1 MREEILEIIKKSN
14 KPLEALDILYSM
26 KDSKNNSAKELKE
39 LIDELNLMCEEGVLR
54 TTKKQKYL
62 VNELI
67 TGRVDLHS
75 KGNAHII
82 MDNGE
87 EIFIPKDEMKDACN
101 NDIVSIE
108 ITDKEK
114 HMGRILKV
122 LKRSIGKEVGEVIND
137 NGRLYVQPL
146 DESLNYEVVIED
158 TDINL
163 VDGLL
168 VHLEYVKELSK
179 GKVLARI
186 DRVMGHKNALVNP
199 GQEPTEIAA
208 EIARIA
214 CEYDLALL
222 FPPEVLEEA
231 KKFPKSLS
239 EEMISEGLED
249 GRVDFRNE
257 LVYTIDGKDTKDI
270 DDAISVK
277 ILPNGNYELAVH
289 IADVSHYVKPGSA
302 IWKEAERRGNSN
314 YLGNKVIPMLP
325 VELSNGICSLN
336 PNEDRFTTSCIME
349 IDHSG
354 KVVNKKVCKG
364 IIKSKKKMNY
374 DAVQALIDKD
384 MNSEELDGYNTL
396 EYTLK
401 EGETLDDVAY
411 ANGMTTEELIKYNP
425 DFNSECKVVN
435 VPCSKIIENAHRLS
449 KVIDGMKQRR
459 GEIKF
464 VSDETKIK
472 QDEKTDEPY
481 EILPRDQRP
490 AERLIEN
497 FMVAANESVAEFL
510 EEYDMATYRIHDVP
524 LAKKMDEYLHLL
536 QTLGI
541 NYTGKINTENIT
553 SMDCQ
558 RLLDFLKDEE
568 LFKIL
573 NKRLLR
579 CMPKAIYSTENRGH
593 FGIASLK
600 YTHFTSPI
608 RRFDDLLNHTSIG
621 YILKQEKLENKFINS
636 WKSYL
641 TTICE
646 HISECER
653 NSEDC
658 EYAVDDML
666 KACYMLSHIGEVF
679 EATVDSLMQG
689 YFFVQTDNYIDGRVN
704 IIEKENAE
712 DLEEEDKYINLNG
725 YYNYNDKDMA
735 YTRKDRVVLRY
746 GDRVL
751 VRCVDSDP
759 IAREVDFALIRKI

>member
-1 MREEILEIIKKSN
+1 MREEILEIIKNSN

-26 KDSKNNSAKELKE
+26 KDSKTNSAKELKE

-87 EIFIPKDEMKDACN
+87 DIFIPKDEMKDACN

-354 KVVNKKVCKG
+354 KVINKKVCKG

-384 MNSEELDGYNTL
+384 IESVELKDYNTL

-401 EGETLDDVAY
+401 DKETLSDVAY
-411 ANGMTTEELIKYNP
+411 ANGMTVDELLKYNQ
-425 DFNSECKVVN
+425 DSNNKVVN

-449 KVIDGMKQRR
+449 KVIDAMKQRR
-459 GEIKF
+459 GEIRF

-472 QDEKTDEPY
+472 QDDKTDEPY
-481 EILPRDQRP
+481 EILPRDQR
-490 AERLIEN
+490 ASERLIEN
-497 FMVAANESVAEFL
+497 FMVAANEAVAEFL
-510 EEYDMATYRIHDVP
+510 EEHDMATYRVHDVP
-524 LAKKMDEYLHLL
+524 LAKKMEDYLYLL
-536 QTLGI
+536 ETLGI
-541 NYTGKINTENIT
+541 HYNGKINVDNVS

-568 LFKIL
+568 LFRIL

-579 CMPKAIYSTENRGH
+579 CMPKAVYSTENRGH
-593 FGIASLK
+593 FGIASQK

-621 YILKQEKLENKFINS
+621 YILNQGDADGKSIKS
-636 WKSYL
+636 WNSYL

-646 HISECER
+646 HISDCER
-653 NSEDC
+653 NSEEC

-666 KACYMLSHIGEVF
+666 KASYMLNHIGEEFV
-679 EATVDSLMQG
+679 ATVDSLMQG
-689 YFFVQTDNYIDGRVN
+689 YFFIQTDNYIDGRIDV
-704 IIEKENAE
+704 IEKTNAE
-712 DLEEEDKYINLNG
+712 ELDEKDKYISISG
-725 YYNYNDKDMA
+725 YYNYSEKDMA

-751 VRCVDSDP
+751 VRCTNSDP
-759 IAREVDFALIRKI
+759 ISREIDFALIGKL